1 MIETLLVGG
10 GAGILT
16 AIIISLLTLSI
27 QKRTLNRM
35 QETHQARERA
45 LEARQQQW
53 EEKQKQLLLTS
64 ENKLLGS
71 IERLNAQWQDFE
83 AKDTERAENLRRQYE
98 LANSQAH
105 IEYELARLPH
115 SEDTPLTVG
124 RQHPVTASWQPPQLQ
139 GADLSHRNL
148 SSRYL
153 GYADLRDSKLLH
165 VNFFMADLFR
175 AWLTGADLTEADLS
189 AANLTE
195 ADLRGTILTGANFQ
209 VADLNN
215 TVLIGADLRGVRNLS
230 LEQVQHAI
238 YDDTTCFDDTLANH
252 LSVVQF
258 PQQRAAPFHLTPARE

>member
-16 AIIISLLTLSI
+16 AIVISLLALSI
-27 QKRTLNRM
+27 QKSALNRIQEAQQAWERA
-35 QETHQARERA
+35 QET
-45 LEARQQQW
+45 RQQQW
-53 EEKQKQLLLTS
+53 EERQEQHLLNI
-64 ENKLLGS
+64 ENKLLGN
-71 IERLNAQWQDFE
+71 IEQLNTQWQDFE
-83 AKDTERAENLRRQYE
+83 AKDTERVENLKRQYE
-98 LANSQAH
+98 LATTQAH

-115 SEDTPLTVG
+115 VEDTPLTIG
-124 RQHPVTASWQPPQLQ
+124 RQHPASMRWQPPRLQ

-165 VNFFMADLFR
+165 ANFFMADLFR
-175 AWLTGADLTEADLS
+175 TWLAGADLTEADLS

-195 ADLRGTILTGANFQ
+195 ADLRGAILTGANLQ

-230 LEQVQHAI
+230 LEQIQNAI
-238 YDDTTCFDDTLANH
+238 YDDTTCFDDALANH
-252 LSVVQF
+252 LTIAPY
-258 PQQRAAPFHLTPARE
+258 PQQRVAPFHLAPTPK